1 MMETL
6 GGRKGLNKLKESL
19 DFCAGL
25 RAFIE
30 Q

>member
-6 GGRKGLNKLKESL
+6 GGRKGLNKLKEAL
-19 DFCAGL
+19 YFFAGL
-25 RAFIE
+25 RALIE